1 MDSSYFNQ
9 YFLILK
15 EVNLET
21 RIFKEIG
28 FIELAKVQNIPIFIK
43 ILRNINITKNR

>member
-21 RIFKEIG
+21 RFLKETG
-28 FIELAKVQNIPIFIK
+28 FLELAKAIFIK
-43 ILRNINITKNR
+43 KLKNINITKNR

>member
-1 MDSSYFNQ
+1 MNSSYFNQ

-21 RIFKEIG
+21 RFLKETG
-28 FIELAKVQNIPIFIK
+28 FLELAKVQNIPILIK
-43 ILRNINITKNR
+43 ILKNMNITKNR